1 MGWRSRRS
9 SPGEGPVIVLRKS
22 DDTHFVDI
30 EEALDELIDKRVKE
44 ALGAADDR
52 RKLREMLRRHMKENT
67 S

>member
-1 MGWRSRRS
+1 M
-9 SPGEGPVIVLRKS
+9 IVLRKS